1 MLCAPAFPVEY
12 GLEDVYNL
20 ALIEKDCLQGLE
32 FERPVLHVSVQ
43 VFAQRQRAAAKE
55 TILHVCFLFPAFASL
70 V

>member
-1 MLCAPAFPVEY
+1 M
-12 GLEDVYNL
+12 
-20 ALIEKDCLQGLE
+20 KLE

-70 V
+70 L